1 MRLEFTGEEQSFRE
15 EVRSFL
21 REQLSS
27 DISGKVLNGYELGRE
42 DYVVWQRRLHD
53 RGWGGMGWPVEFGGT
68 GWNSVQ
74 QYIFEEESALA
85 GGPRLI
91 PFGTKMVAPVIM
103 AFGSAAQ
110 QRRFLPK
117 ISSGEEWWCQGY
129 SEPGAGSDL
138 ASLKTRA
145 VRDGEHYIVNG
156 QKTWNTLG
164 QYADWIFCLVR
175 TEPSAKQQS
184 GITFLL
190 IDMKSPGITVRP
202 IMLLDGGHEVNE
214 VWFENVRVPVENRI
228 GEENRGWTYAK
239 FLLGHERTNIAGIGI
254 AKRELAR
261 LKRIA
266 SLERRRGRPLLEDA
280 LFAAQIAQV
289 EVDLWALEITNLR
302 VLSAE
307 RRSAAAAGP
316 EASILKIKGTE
327 IHQSISE
334 LMMRAV
340 GPYALPYR
348 REAME
353 AGWQFDAARDPP
365 GPRYASTLAA
375 AYLNQRKLSIFGGTN
390 EIQKNIISKMIVGL

>member
-1 MRLEFTGEEQSFRE
+1 MQLEFTEEEQSFRG
-15 EVRSFL
+15 EVRAFL
-21 REQLSS
+21 REQLAPE
-27 DISGKVLNGYELGRE
+27 ISAKVLEGYELGRDE
-42 DYVVWQRRLHD
+42 LVQWQRRLHD
-53 RGWGGMGWPVEFGGT
+53 RGWGGMGWPKQFGGP

-74 QYIFEEESALA
+74 QYIFDEESALA
-85 GGPRLI
+85 GAPRLI

-103 AFGSAAQ
+103 AFGSPAQ
-110 QRRFLPK
+110 QQRFLPP

-145 VRDGEHYIVNG
+145 ERDGEFYVING

-175 TEPSAKQQS
+175 TDAAAKQQS

-190 IDMKSPGITVRP
+190 IDMKTPGITVRP
-202 IMLLDGGHEVNE
+202 IILLDGGHEVNE
-214 VWFENVRVPVENRI
+214 IWFENVRVPVANRI
-228 GEENRGWTYAK
+228 GEENKGWTYAK

-266 SLERRRGRPLLEDA
+266 AAERKNGRPLIEDP
-280 LFAAQIAQV
+280 LFAAHVAQA
-289 EVDLWALEITNLR
+289 EIDLWALEITNLR
-302 VLSAE
+302 VLSAD
-307 RRSAAAAGP
+307 RRSPAAGP
-316 EASILKIKGTE
+316 EASILKIRGTE
-327 IHQSISE
+327 IAQSISE

-340 GPYALPYR
+340 GPYALPFR

-353 AGWQFDAARDPP
+353 AGWQFDPTREAP
-365 GPRYASTLAA
+365 GPRYASTLAG
-375 AYLNQRKLSIFGGTN
+375 AYFNLRKLSIFGGTN

>member
-1 MRLEFTGEEQSFRE
+1 MRLEFTDEEQAFRA
-15 EVRSFL
+15 EVQRFL
-21 REQLSS
+21 REQLSPE
-27 DISGKVLNGYELGRE
+27 ISAKVWNGYELGRE
-42 DYVVWQRRLHD
+42 DHVEWQRRLHQ
-53 RGWGGMGWPVEFGGT
+53 RGWGGMGWPVEFGGP

-103 AFGSAAQ
+103 AFGSKVQ
-110 QRRFLPK
+110 QQRFLPR
-117 ISSGEEWWCQGY
+117 ISSGADWWCQGY

-145 VRDGEHYIVNG
+145 VLEGDHYVVNG

-164 QYADWIFCLVR
+164 QFADWIFCLVR
-175 TEPSAKQQS
+175 TDSQAKQQS

-214 VWFENVRVPVENRI
+214 IWFENVRVPVENRI

-239 FLLGHERTNIAGIGI
+239 FLLGHERSNIAGIGI
-254 AKRELAR
+254 GKRELAR

-266 SLERRRGRPLLEDA
+266 SSERQNGRPLIEDP
-280 LFAAQIAQV
+280 LFAAQIAQA
-289 EVDLWALEITNLR
+289 EIDLWALEITNLR

-307 RRSAAAAGP
+307 RKSAAVGP
-316 EASILKIKGTE
+316 EASILKVRGTE

-334 LMMRAV
+334 LLMRAV
-340 GPYALPYR
+340 GPYALPFR

-353 AGWQFDAARDPP
+353 AGYQFDASRESP

-375 AYLNQRKLSIFGGTN
+375 SYCNQRKLSIFGGTN

>member
-1 MRLEFTGEEQSFRE
+1 MRLEFTDEEQVFRE
-15 EVRSFL
+15 EVRRFL

-27 DISGKVLNGYELGRE
+27 DISDKVLNGYELGRE
-42 DYVVWQRRLHD
+42 DHVMWQRRLHE
-53 RGWGGMGWPVEFGGT
+53 RGWGGMGWPVEFGGP

-85 GGPRLI
+85 GAPRLI

-103 AFGSAAQ
+103 AFGSVAQ

-117 ISSGEEWWCQGY
+117 ISSGAEWWCQGY

-145 VRDGEHYIVNG
+145 VRDGDHYVVDG

-175 TEPSAKQQS
+175 TDPHAKQQS
-184 GITFLL
+184 GISFLL

-214 VWFENVRVPVENRI
+214 IWFENVRVPVDNRI

-266 SLERRRGRPLLEDA
+266 ACEYQHGRPLREDP

-302 VLSAE
+302 VLSAQ
-307 RRSAAAAGP
+307 RQSPSTGP

-334 LMMRAV
+334 LLMRAV
-340 GPYALPYR
+340 GPYALPLR

-353 AGWQFDAARDPP
+353 AGWQFDPTRESP
-365 GPRYASTLAA
+365 GPRYASTLASS
-375 AYLNQRKLSIFGGTN
+375 YFNQRKLSIFGGSN
-390 EIQKNIISKMIVGL
+390 EIQKNIIAKMIVGL

>member
-1 MRLEFTGEEQSFRE
+1 MRLEFTDEEQSFRE

-21 REQLSS
+21 REQLSA
-27 DISGKVLNGYELGRE
+27 DIKGKVLSGYELGRE
-42 DYVVWQRRLHD
+42 EHLLWQRRLHE
-53 RGWGGMGWPVEFGGT
+53 RGWGGMSWPVEFGGP

-117 ISSGEEWWCQGY
+117 ISAGEEWWCQGY
-129 SEPGAGSDL
+129 SEPGSGSDL

-145 VRDGEHYIVNG
+145 VRDGRDYIVNG

-175 TEPSAKQQS
+175 TDAQAKQQS
-184 GITFLL
+184 GISFLL

-202 IMLLDGGHEVNE
+202 IVLMDGGNEVNE
-214 VWFENVRVPVENRI
+214 IWFENVRVPIENRI

-266 SLERRRGRPLLEDA
+266 AQERLHGRPLIDDP

-289 EVDLWALEITNLR
+289 EIDLWALEITNLR

-307 RRSAAAAGP
+307 RHSPAAGP
-316 EASILKIKGTE
+316 EASILKIRGTE

-340 GPYALPYR
+340 GPYALPFR

-353 AGWQFDAARDPP
+353 AGWQFDPTREPP
-365 GPRYASTLAA
+365 GPRYASMLAA
-375 AYLNQRKLSIFGGTN
+375 SYFNQRKLSIYGGTN